1 MLFSVPARPQSA
13 AAARHRLSGTLRD
26 WALPVDL
33 DTAQLLLSEVV
44 TNAIRHG
51 TDPAARDAVITIELA
66 ETRAGLRVEVRD
78 PDQGL
83 LIGSRPVPR
92 DGGQTDLTES
102 GRGLEVVGALAAEWG
117 VLNESC
123 GSVFTSSWGSTVMP
137 ATAQERWRRSWAAT
151 ERRQGCDP
159 AASRLVW
166 LICDVRQPAPQP
178 AGCRRMNRAA

>member
-1 MLFSVPARPQSA
+1 MSQPHRMLFSVPARPQSA
-13 AAARHRLSGTLRD
+13 AAARYRLSGTLRD

-51 TDPAARDAVITIELA
+51 TGPAAGDAVITIELA

-83 LIGSRPVPR
+83 PIGSRPVPR
-92 DGGQTDLTES
+92 DGGRTDLAES

-117 VLNESC
+117 VLNESRGKRVYFVLGFDGDAC
-123 GSVFTSSWGSTVMP
+123 YGPREVAPVL
-137 ATAQERWRRSWAAT
+137 
-151 ERRQGCDP
+151 GCDR
-159 AASRLVW
+159 ASAGLRSGRLPPG
-166 LICDVRQPAPQP
+166 LAHL
-178 AGCRRMNRAA
+178 

>member
-66 ETRAGLRVEVRD
+66 ETVLGC
-78 PDQGL
+78 
-83 LIGSRPVPR
+83 GSRCVIPIR
-92 DGGQTDLTES
+92 DS
-102 GRGLEVVGALAAEWG
+102 
-117 VLNESC
+117 
-123 GSVFTSSWGSTVMP
+123 
-137 ATAQERWRRSWAAT
+137 
-151 ERRQGCDP
+151 
-159 AASRLVW
+159 
-166 LICDVRQPAPQP
+166 
-178 AGCRRMNRAA
+178 